1 MHHLMVQ
8 DILKKKFGSHT
19 VLLNKSPPRHP
30 EQAEREYIRVI
41 TQYMKILKDE
51 LKKELPAIKE
61 LIEEEAQGRRN
72 DDLSSL
78 MSRLSKIFIGINAK
92 LSKKMARYK
101 LEQKLNM
108 VGYVS
113 SKIALE
119 NWKRIIEQTLGV
131 QLEDDY
137 YTGELFQQLI
147 RQWVAENTALIKSV
161 PDEAMK
167 KIQNE
172 IINGYQTGRH
182 VSKIAK
188 AVNLAY
194 LTEKNRARFIARDQ
208 VAKLN
213 SQISR
218 VQQEDA
224 GVTEYIWSTS
234 GDSRVREGHR
244 ALDGKRFKWS
254 SPPIVDAKTGRRCHP
269 GEDYQCRCVALAV
282 FDYNTIDLPIRGN
295 GGG

>member
-30 EQAEREYIRVI
+30 EQAEREYIRV
-41 TQYMKILKDE
+41 TNQYMKILKDE
-51 LKKELPAIKE
+51 LKKELPAVKK
-61 LIEEEAQGRRN
+61 LIDEEAQGRRN

-78 MSRLSKIFIGINAK
+78 LSRLSKIFISMNSRISKK
-92 LSKKMARYK
+92 LSRYK
-101 LEQKLNM
+101 LEQKLNK
-108 VGYVS
+108 VGDAS
-113 SKIALE
+113 SRISLE
-119 NWKRIIEQTLGV
+119 NWKRIIESTLGV

-137 YTGELFQQLI
+137 YTGELFQQLV
-147 RQWVAENTALIKSV
+147 RQRVAENAALIKSV
-161 PDEAMK
+161 PGEAIQ

-172 IINGYQTGRH
+172 IINGYQAGRPA
-182 VSKIAK
+182 SKIAK

-194 LTEKNRARFIARDQ
+194 VAEKSRARFIARDQ

-213 SQISR
+213 SQINR
-218 VQQEDA
+218 AQQEDA
-224 GVTEYIWSTS
+224 GVKEYIWSTS

-282 FDYNTIDLPIRGN
+282 FDYNTIDLPIKGN